1 MNPSPLNVH
10 MTASEAPR
18 PVTCTPCLPWRGT
31 ASLTPHSCGFS
42 LIELLVALAVFAIIG
57 SVATNI
63 FRQHVPVFVNQQSQ
77 VALNFS
83 LRNAITQLQTDASN
97 AGEGFYQA
105 ADTPGWPLGIT
116 VVNQPYATGC
126 WNATTFVYSASCF
139 DTLNIIATDLTTPAS
154 HPSNSTGAP
163 VVTTSTDLYLTPVGA
178 TTLAQLAGY
187 YKTGDQILLVTNDGT
202 QMSTAKLTAN
212 GSVSGAYVHLQHGAT
227 NANGSNTGV
236 TNDPYS
242 ISTNADVA
250 GLTATFDNNDWV
262 LKLAPI
268 TYKVDTTTDPNSPK
282 LTRIQAATST
292 QAATTDVIAEQI
304 IGFKV
309 GVSLYNPT
317 TLTDDPYTYSV
328 SSLTDFTKVR
338 AVRITLISRTQ
349 PNAALTQRNSFDGG
363 PYKIDAASVVINP
376 RSLSMKDQ

>member
-1 MNPSPLNVH
+1 MNPSPLEYRV
-10 MTASEAPR
+10 TPSEPVPWDLSSAGFQTPR
-18 PVTCTPCLPWRGT
+18 TRC
-31 ASLTPHSCGFS
+31 SGFS

-57 SVATNI
+57 SAATTM
-63 FRQHVPVFVNQQSQ
+63 FKRHVPVFVNQQSQ

-83 LRNAITQLQTDASN
+83 LRNAITQLETDVSN

-116 VVNQPYATGC
+116 AVNQPYATGC
-126 WNATTFVYSASCF
+126 WNTTTFVYSASCF
-139 DTLNIIATDLTTPAS
+139 DTLNIISTDLTTTAS
-154 HPSNSTGAP
+154 HPSNSTGGA
-163 VVTTSTDLYLTPVGA
+163 VVTTSTDVYLTPVGT

-187 YKTGDQILLVTNDGT
+187 FKTGDQILLVTNDGT
-202 QMSTAKLTAN
+202 QMTTAKLTAN
-212 GSVSGAYVHLQHGAT
+212 GAVSGAYVHLQHGAT
-227 NANGSNTGV
+227 NANGSNTGT

-242 ISTNADVA
+242 ISTNADA
-250 GLTATFDNNDWV
+250 SGLTATFDNNDWV
-262 LKLAPI
+262 LKLAPV

-282 LTRIQAATST
+282 LIRTQVATST
-292 QAATTDVIAEQI
+292 QAATTDIIAEQI

-317 TLTDDPYTYSV
+317 TLSDDPYTYSV

-338 AVRITLISRTQ
+338 AVRISLISRTP
-349 PNAALTQRNSFDGG
+349 PNPAFTSPNSFDGG
-363 PYKIDAASVVINP
+363 AYKIEAASVVVNP